1 MSDFDVRKTSL
12 GIYVMDW
19 EDQYVTFDDNPERAL
34 AAVDDFIGR
43 AQKARKELEELIAND
58 EA

>member
-34 AAVDDFIGR
+34 AAVDDFIER